1 MKKILFRFWIVL
13 DGHKQEI
20 VIKVVPCEKSYK
32 RGIPH
37 FWLEDN
43 SIKIKADSY
52 EVSAEEADFKWN
64 KFLDIDRNDDVLTI
78 KPIGKVDI
86 DLPQLITE

>member
-20 VIKVVPCEKSYK
+20 VIKVIPCEKSYK

-43 SIKIKADSY
+43 SIKIKAKSY
-52 EVSAEEADFKWN
+52 EVTAEGPDFKWN
-64 KFLDIDRNDDVLTI
+64 EFINIDRDGDVLII

-86 DLPQLITE
+86 DLPQLIIE